1 MQQLVKFRQVKTQM
15 IAKFQRGH
23 LGYNFLILVVTHYSC
38 QAPAHA
44 FFFVRAH
51 SLFHSPRNCGNRCGV
66 CLVLEWEKLKCQ
78 TLEREE
84 IVVER
89 WRMECKGSRTM

>member
-1 MQQLVKFRQVKTQM
+1 M

-23 LGYNFLILVVTHYSC
+23 LGYSFLIVAVTHYSC

-44 FFFVRAH
+44 FFWFVH
-51 SLFHSPRNCGNRCGV
+51 IPCFIVQELCEQV
-66 CLVLEWEKLKCQ
+66 CVHGLEWEKIKCQ